1 MESIDDFSVIDE
13 LVIEEEP
20 DSIQEEIVSTQ
31 KAIQNANSKM
41 KEIMNMFMV
50 NAIDHNQLTY
60 MTSELKKVIKVNEDK
75 LKELQQKHQSHPVIN
90 KNNIAKSILEHWSYL
105 TDSEKLAFLTD
116 FVEEIVIVNRSTD
129 RHNGEAEVINVKF
142 YS

>member
-1 MESIDDFSVIDE
+1 MDDFNVIDE

-20 DSIQEEIVSTQ
+20 DSIQEEITSTQ

-41 KEIMNMFMV
+41 KEVMNMFMV

-60 MTSELKKVIKVNEDK
+60 MTGELKKVIKVNEEK
-75 LKELQQKHQSHPVIN
+75 LKELQQKYQPHSTID
-90 KNNIAKSILEHWSYL
+90 KRSIAKSIIEHWEYL

-129 RHNGEAEVINVKF
+129 RHNGEAEVISVKF
-142 YS
+142 YE